1 MPDTNAGPNRWRS
14 IWAVVA
20 GFLAVVILST
30 LVDVILHALKIY
42 PPWNER
48 FDSPALNALALSY
61 RIVFTLFG
69 GWLTARLA
77 PWRPVKH
84 AVILAFVGLPLGV
97 AGAVVGIMKDL
108 GPAWYPIALAIVSP
122 FCAWWGG
129 VWQARSKA

>member
-1 MPDTNAGPNRWRS
+1 MTDTHAGPSTWRS

-30 LVDVILHALKIY
+30 LVDVILHALKVY

-48 FDSPALNALALSY
+48 LTAPALNALALSY
-61 RIVFTLFG
+61 RIVFTAFG

-84 AVILAFVGLPLGV
+84 AVILALVGLPFGIG
-97 AGAVVGIMKDL
+97 GAIVGIVKDL

-129 VWQARSKA
+129 VWQARSSS